1 MPCENAQ
8 FTTRDYS
15 VCSLRLYGGNPSH
28 RACVRCQLNTD
39 RMWHE
44 KIIIENLTA
53 SANRKRSKPVFIKA
67 VSEIGTK
74 LHAILAGYGITEAA
88 GCSCKAMANRLNG
101 MTKDQVLEKIEQLAL
116 GLVDNLKRN
125 PNVADN
131 APVWVRMAVKAM
143 RFDPTDVA
151 AKAMAEKLLRQ
162 ACG

>member
-88 GCSCKAMANRLNG
+88 GCSCKAIANRLNA
-101 MTKDQVLEKIEQLAL
+101 MTKDQVLENIEQLAKEL
-116 GLVDNLKRN
+116 AVKLKN
-125 PNVADN
+125 MPQVADK
-131 APVWVRMAVKAM
+131 APWWVRVGIGVALADPTQLVATEAAKRLIRKAM
-143 RFDPTDVA
+143 
-151 AKAMAEKLLRQ
+151 E
-162 ACG
+162 